1 MQENRPFLAILL
13 TVGVLLAG
21 CTGASSSDVPQ
32 DAGPEA
38 IGPSAEPARASET
51 TGAIAGLVVDD
62 SLQPI
67 PGALVGLQDQPLTAT
82 TDAAGSFTFNAL
94 EPGRYVVLAN
104 ALGYQAATKAANVV
118 AGEIVN
124 AQIVLTSLPTTVP
137 FPETLQF
144 NGLIECGW
152 GIDNAGT
159 GNCLPI
165 QFLLQQTGTP
175 NPTNTQIIG
184 LFLHSDPASIV
195 QGVFEMA
202 WDPSAATTAAELL
215 LNVELEQTGAIGGNV
230 YGSASGSSPLRVVT
244 TEEPWTELTGEPT
257 NDEVQT
263 RTFPAARIP
272 PTIVVSQRFTVYA
285 TACHFA
291 ECGEL
296 FTTLADA

>member
-1 MQENRPFLAILL
+1 MQQNGPLVAILL
-13 TVGVLLAG
+13 AIGLLMAG
-21 CTGASSSDVPQ
+21 CTTASSNAVPASG
-32 DAGPEA
+32 DDGVA
-38 IGPSAEPARASET
+38 PSAQPAQASDT

-67 PGALVGLQDQPLTAT
+67 AGALVGLQDQPVTAT
-82 TDAAGSFTFNAL
+82 TDVGGSFTFNGL
-94 EPGRYVVLAN
+94 LPGRYVVLAN
-104 ALGYQAATKAANVV
+104 ALGYQAASKAADVV
-118 AGEIVN
+118 AGEVVN
-124 AQIVLTSLPTTVP
+124 AQVVLAPLPTAIP

-152 GIDNAGT
+152 GIQGAGT

-184 LFLHSDPASIV
+184 LFQHSDAPSIV

-244 TEEPWTELTGEPT
+244 DDEPWAALTGEAT
-257 NDEVQT
+257 NDQVQT
-263 RTFPAARIP
+263 RTFPAARLP
-272 PTIVVSQRFTVYA
+272 PTFVLNQRFTVYA

>member
-1 MQENRPFLAILL
+1 MAQNAFPTAALLIILA
-13 TVGVLLAG
+13 LLAG
-21 CTGASSSDVPQ
+21 CTSASSSETIQ
-32 DAGPEA
+32 DAGPGA
-38 IGPSAEPARASET
+38 VGPSAEPARASET

-67 PGALVGLQDQPLTAT
+67 AGALVGIQGQPLTAT
-82 TDAAGSFTFNAL
+82 TDVGGSFTFNAL

-104 ALGYQAATKAANVV
+104 ALGYEAASKAADVI
-118 AGEIVN
+118 AGEVVN
-124 AQIVLTSLPTTVP
+124 AQIVLSPLPTTVP

-144 NGLIECGW
+144 SGLIECGW
-152 GIDNAGT
+152 GISGAGT

-165 QFLLQQTGTP
+165 QSTLQQTGTP

-184 LFLHSDPASIV
+184 LFQHSDAPSIV

-202 WDPSAATTAAELL
+202 WDPSAATTAAELSL
-215 LNVELEQTGAIGGNV
+215 LVELEQTGVVGGDQ
-230 YGSASGSSPLRVVT
+230 YGSASGPSPLRVVT
-244 TEEPWTELTGEPT
+244 DNEPWTALTGEPI

-263 RTFPAARIP
+263 RTFPAARTP
-272 PTIVVSQRFTVYA
+272 PTFVLNQRFTVYA